1 MENIVPEV
9 FLKDY
14 FDSALSR
21 SQAKR
26 IKKDYSTY
34 KKIVINF
41 ENVDIV
47 SPSFIDELF
56 RIKIGY
62 LEIDYKNA
70 QPKSMFYIDRAL
82 NKKIDNI

>member
-1 MENIVPEV
+1 MEMSVEV
-9 FLKDY
+9 LVKDY

-41 ENVDIV
+41 ENVNVV

-56 RIKIGY
+56 RIGIGY

-70 QPKSMFYIDRAL
+70 SPKSMFYIDKAL
-82 NKKIDNI
+82 AKKKIDNK